1 MMEVYGSKMDE
12 TEGSYGLLQSEMC
25 VCVGGGGGVE
35 GGHISLR
42 KVVLSVKHSAQGMM
56 EVYGSKMDETGVM
69 GVTGAIR
76 NGRWGAISLRKV
88 VLFVKHSAQG
98 IMEVY
103 GSKWMRQKGVY
114 GCYCCS
120 QN

>member
-1 MMEVYGSKMDE
+1 M
-12 TEGSYGLLQSEMC
+12 
-25 VCVGGGGGVE
+25 
-35 GGHISLR
+35 
-42 KVVLSVKHSAQGMM
+42 GMM

-88 VLFVKHSAQG
+88 VLFVKHSVQG